1 MSQRVIFFSPT
12 SSGVGAD
19 PPPNNGWLPEVE
31 GDPMAL
37 AFAHESL
44 KCAVVETHLK
54 RPGFGGMI
62 GRLGSLREFRFF
74 VEKGALWTTNTG
86 LKLVK
91 YIILSRT
98 FTWSQ

>member
-1 MSQRVIFFSPT
+1 MNVLLGFPDLGGYVQFP
-12 SSGVGAD
+12 
-19 PPPNNGWLPEVE
+19 GWLPEVE

-62 GRLGSLREFRFF
+62 GPFG
-74 VEKGALWTTNTG
+74 
-86 LKLVK
+86 
-91 YIILSRT
+91 
-98 FTWSQ
+98 